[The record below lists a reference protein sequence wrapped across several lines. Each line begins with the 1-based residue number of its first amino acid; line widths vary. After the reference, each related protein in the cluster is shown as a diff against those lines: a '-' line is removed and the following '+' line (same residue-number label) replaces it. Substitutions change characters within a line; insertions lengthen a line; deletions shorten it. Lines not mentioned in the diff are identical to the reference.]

1 LFLLE
6 KWVRHLEDGT
16 RQYIEGATHPEY
28 IVTADDVDKLIAV
41 ECIPMDDQGRQ
52 VKYRDFSG
60 IYSFNESV
68 VSKDV
73 LLIMQGE
80 LVRLFAN
87 DQNKIRCG
95 NVFNGT

>member
-1 LFLLE
+1 
-6 KWVRHLEDGT
+6 
-16 RQYIEGATHPEY
+16 
-28 IVTADDVDKLIAV
+28 
-41 ECIPMDDQGRQ
+41 MDDQGRQ

-68 VSKDV
+68 VSKEV

-95 NVFNGT
+95 NVFNGI